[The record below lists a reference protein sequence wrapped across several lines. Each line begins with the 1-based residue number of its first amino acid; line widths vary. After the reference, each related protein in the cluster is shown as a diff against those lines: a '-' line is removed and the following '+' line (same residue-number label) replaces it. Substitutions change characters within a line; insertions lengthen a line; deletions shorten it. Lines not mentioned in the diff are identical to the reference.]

1 MTKQLYFIGTP
12 EGQGS
17 HDLARRVAEFLLKL
31 DPEAPVPDLSRTLLV
46 LPGQNAM
53 RLLTDILAATGRG
66 VFPPETATSGGLIH
80 FGLDVAALAPA
91 EQHMLWQKILNDP
104 ETDKCRDLFQ
114 HGLDRTNKKLIAGLA
129 ENLAALQIELNR
141 ELLSFAAAADIL
153 QETADHARWKDLA
166 SLEQR
171 FNAMLKKYDLPDPLL
186 QRQNAVS
193 DLTVFRNYDRI
204 VIAGV
209 PDLPGPARKRLEMLE
224 MTNAV
229 QIDILI
235 DAPPDMAIRF
245 DDWGGV
251 KPEAWSGYP
260 LNFEQEGKNRIHVAA
275 DPADLAVLARELLP
289 ENGVFDCRK
298 TVIAT
303 ADPAL
308 VPWIR
313 RELEQVPGMP
323 EIYDPA
329 GLPAGKLDLVP
340 LLQLFYRLAE
350 ESQINVIRGLFAH
363 RSFMAWLAEICSAT
377 ENDLLAAL
385 DAYRL
390 EHPVDVLSAQSPYAK
405 SEALRRAF
413 ATILQIRDQLCSS
426 TEPAKTLHDLF
437 NRIYNRTPQ
446 PLHGVSF
453 KQEADKF
460 STLLERFTESPL
472 LTNLPA
478 LDFYEALVN
487 AAAKLDLYPEHT
499 PDAVEIT
506 GFLDLPFR
514 NAERIILCGMNEGV
528 LPESIRPTNF
538 LNDTKRK
545 ILGLPDNAQ
554 RFARDCF
561 YLYTILKDAPR
572 SEFIVCRT
580 DEKGAPLRASTLFF
594 AGSENLEQR
603 AGILFS
609 PPPVMPETSAEQN
622 VVTLGIQPDLT
633 HAFGSKDDPEQIQLS
648 VTGFKG
654 LLNDNTLLDAF
665 FSRSMGMTKNDYE
678 ATELDNLAFGTVC
691 HAALEHFDIHSC
703 SSEEEAVNTLCANF
717 SRELTKKCGS
727 TLPPAIRI
735 QKEMFLRRIDHTAR
749 KLFAE
754 KDHFDLLK
762 QEWDLNGGKGIL
774 FHGILVKGKIDR
786 IELSRDR
793 RTLRLIDFKTSDKGD
808 PPQATHCKPIG
819 SSERFR
825 FIDLQLPLYRMLLPL
840 DETFWQEVGLKPEDV
855 SFQCGY
861 FNIPKAVT
869 ETGYSMWQ
877 DLERHLRQAEE
888 TVKEVAER
896 IRSEIRQKRLA
907 EFKPGP
913 YSDFLEFYR
922 TDPLTALRGIDWKKE
937 QEEKEAEA

>member
-1 MTKQLYFIGTP
+1 MIKKLHFLGRSETAGK
-12 EGQGS
+12 
-17 HDLARRVAEFLLKL
+17 HDLARRVADFLLKL
-31 DPEAPVPDLSRTLLV
+31 DPETPVPDLSRTLLV
-46 LPGQNAM
+46 LPGQNAI
-53 RLLTDILAATGRG
+53 RLLTDLLAAGQG
-66 VFPPETATSGGLIH
+66 VLPPAAATSGGLIR
-80 FGLDVAALAPA
+80 FGIENDALTPA
-91 EQHMLWQKILNDP
+91 EQNLLWQKILNDP
-104 ETDKCRDLFQ
+104 ETDRCHALFL

-129 ENLAALQIELNR
+129 ENLTALQIELNR
-141 ELLSFAAAADIL
+141 ELLSFAAAANIL
-153 QETADHARWKDLA
+153 QGTADHARWQDLA
-166 SLEQR
+166 ALEKR
-171 FNAMLKKYDLPDPLL
+171 FNAMLKKYDLPDSLL
-186 QRQNAVS
+186 QLQNAVS

-235 DAPPDMAIRF
+235 DAPPEMAIRF

-298 TVIAT
+298 TVIAA

-313 RELEQVPGMP
+313 RELEKVPGMP

-350 ESQINVIRGLFAH
+350 ESQINVIRSLFAH

-390 EHPVDVLSAQSPYAK
+390 EHPVDVLSTQSPRAR
-405 SEALRRAF
+405 SEALRHAF
-413 ATILQIRDQLCSS
+413 AKILQIRDQLCGS
-426 TEPAKTLHDLF
+426 TEPAKTLRDLF
-437 NRIYNRTPQ
+437 NRIYNTVPQ

-460 STLLERFTESPL
+460 SSLLERFSESPL
-472 LTNLPA
+472 LSKLPA
-478 LDFYEALVN
+478 HDFYEALVN
-487 AAAKLDLYPEHT
+487 AAAKIDLYPEHALN
-499 PDAVEIT
+499 AVEIT

-572 SEFIVCRT
+572 SEFIVCKT

-594 AGSENLEQR
+594 SNPELLTER
-603 AGILFS
+603 AGILFA
-609 PPPVMPETSAEQN
+609 PPLPDEKPEEN
-622 VVTLGIQPDLT
+622 GRYNEVKIEPDFT
-633 HAFGSKDDPEQIQLS
+633 DAFGNKDNPEQIRLS
-648 VTGFKG
+648 VTSFAG
-654 LLNDNTLLDAF
+654 LLDKNTLLDTF
-665 FSRSMGMTKNDYE
+665 FSHSMGITKNDYE

-691 HAALEHFDIHSC
+691 HAALEHFDVHSC
-703 SSEEEAVNTLCANF
+703 SSEEDAVNTLCANF

-727 TLPPAIRI
+727 TLPPAIQI
-735 QKEMFLRRIDHTAR
+735 QREMFLNRMTHTAK
-749 KLFAE
+749 KLFAG
-754 KDHFDLLK
+754 KDQFDLLK
-762 QEWDLNGGKGIL
+762 QEWNLNRGEGIL
-774 FHGILVKGKIDR
+774 FHDILIKGKIDR
-786 IELSRDR
+786 IEISRDR
-793 RTLRLIDFKTSDKGD
+793 RKIRLIDFKTSDKGES
-808 PPQATHCKPIG
+808 PEKTHFKKAYQEKPA
-819 SSERFR
+819 RFLN
-825 FIDLQLPLYRMLLPL
+825 LQLPLYRLLLPL
-840 DETFWQEVGLKPEDV
+840 DNTFWDEVSIDPRDV
-855 SFQCGY
+855 SFECGY

-869 ETGYSMWQ
+869 ETGYSMWPEMENHLSLAENTV
-877 DLERHLRQAEE
+877 DAVKELIYKLRQG
-888 TVKEVAER
+888 
-896 IRSEIRQKRLA
+896 ILP
-907 EFKPGP
+907 EFTPGKD
-913 YSDFLEFYR
+913 SDFAAFYR
-922 TDPLTALRGIDWKKE
+922 PDPLHALSDKINW
-937 QEEKEAEA
+937 EED

>member
-31 DPEAPVPDLSRTLLV
+31 DPESPVPDLSRTLLV

-80 FGLDVAALAPA
+80 FGLEVAALAPA

-166 SLEQR
+166 MLEQR

-235 DAPPDMAIRF
+235 DAPPEMAIRF

-426 TEPAKTLHDLF
+426 TEPAKTLRDLF

-453 KQEADKF
+453 KQEADNF

-487 AAAKLDLYPEHT
+487 AAAKLDLYPEHA

-609 PPPVMPETSAEQN
+609 PPPVSTDIHEESN
-622 VVTLGIQPDLT
+622 CSTLGIQPDLT

-703 SSEEEAVNTLCANF
+703 SSEEDAVNTLCANF

-754 KDHFDLLK
+754 KDNFTLLK

-840 DETFWQEVGLKPEDV
+840 DETFWQEVGLKPENV

-877 DLERHLRQAEE
+877 DLERHLRQAEK
-888 TVKEVAER
+888 TVEEVAER

>member
-1 MTKQLYFIGTP
+1 MIKKLHFLGRSETAGK
-12 EGQGS
+12 
-17 HDLARRVAEFLLKL
+17 HDLARRVADFLLKL
-31 DPEAPVPDLSRTLLV
+31 DPETPVPDLSRTLLV
-46 LPGQNAM
+46 LPGQNAI
-53 RLLTDILAATGRG
+53 RLLTDLLAAGQG
-66 VFPPETATSGGLIH
+66 VFPPAAATSGGLIR
-80 FGLDVAALAPA
+80 FGIENDALTPA
-91 EQHMLWQKILNDP
+91 EQNLLWQKILNDP
-104 ETDKCRDLFQ
+104 ETDRCHALFL

-129 ENLAALQIELNR
+129 ENLTALQIELNR
-141 ELLSFAAAADIL
+141 ELLSFAAAANIL
-153 QETADHARWKDLA
+153 QGTADHARWQDLA
-166 SLEQR
+166 ALEKR
-171 FNAMLKKYDLPDPLL
+171 FNAMLKKYDLPDSLL
-186 QRQNAVS
+186 QLQNAVS

-235 DAPPDMAIRF
+235 DAPPEMAIRF

-298 TVIAT
+298 TVIAA

-313 RELEQVPGMP
+313 RELEKVPGMP

-350 ESQINVIRGLFAH
+350 ESQINVIRSLFAH

-390 EHPVDVLSAQSPYAK
+390 EHPVDVLSTQSPRAR
-405 SEALRRAF
+405 SEALRHAF
-413 ATILQIRDQLCSS
+413 AKILQIRDQLCGS
-426 TEPAKTLHDLF
+426 TEPAKTLRDLF
-437 NRIYNRTPQ
+437 NRIYNTVPQ

-460 STLLERFTESPL
+460 SSLLERFSESPL
-472 LTNLPA
+472 LSKLPA
-478 LDFYEALVN
+478 HDFYEALVN
-487 AAAKLDLYPEHT
+487 AAAKIDLYPEHALN
-499 PDAVEIT
+499 AVEIT

-572 SEFIVCRT
+572 SEFIVCKT

-594 AGSENLEQR
+594 TNSEHLTER
-603 AGILFS
+603 AGILFA
-609 PPPVMPETSAEQN
+609 PP
-622 VVTLGIQPDLT
+622 LPDEKPDENGRYNEVKIEPDFT
-633 HAFGSKDDPEQIQLS
+633 DAFGNKDNPEQIRLS
-648 VTGFKG
+648 VTSFAG
-654 LLNDNTLLDAF
+654 LLDKNTILDTF
-665 FSRSMGMTKNDYE
+665 FSHSMGITKNDYE
-678 ATELDNLAFGTVC
+678 ATELDNLAFGTIC
-691 HAALEHFDIHSC
+691 HAALEHFDVHSC
-703 SSEEEAVNTLCANF
+703 SSEEDAVNTLCANF
-717 SRELTKKCGS
+717 NRELIRKCGS
-727 TLPPAIRI
+727 TLPPAIQI
-735 QKEMFLRRIDHTAR
+735 QREMFLNRMTHTAK
-749 KLFAE
+749 KLFAG
-754 KDHFDLLK
+754 KDQFDLLK
-762 QEWDLNGGKGIL
+762 QEWNLNGGKGIL
-774 FHGILVKGKIDR
+774 FHDILIKGKIDR
-786 IELSRDR
+786 IEISRDR
-793 RTLRLIDFKTSDKGD
+793 RKIRLIDFKTSDKGEA
-808 PPQATHCKPIG
+808 PEKTHFKKAYGGKP
-819 SSERFR
+819 ERFLN
-825 FIDLQLPLYRMLLPL
+825 LQLPLYRLLLPL
-840 DETFWQEVGLKPEDV
+840 DHTFWDEVSIDPRDV
-855 SFQCGY
+855 SFECGY

-869 ETGYSMWQ
+869 ETGYYMWPEMENHLSLAENTV
-877 DLERHLRQAEE
+877 DAVKELIYKLRQA
-888 TVKEVAER
+888 T
-896 IRSEIRQKRLA
+896 IP
-907 EFKPGP
+907 EFTPGKD
-913 YSDFLEFYR
+913 SDFAEFYR
-922 TDPLTALRGIDWKKE
+922 PDVKDALSDKINW
-937 QEEKEAEA
+937 EED

>member
-1 MTKQLYFIGTP
+1 MAKQLHFIGRP
-12 EGQGS
+12 EDHGK
-17 HDLARRVAEFLLKL
+17 HDLARRVADFLLGL
-31 DPEAPVPDLSRTLLV
+31 DPETPVPDLSRTLLV

-53 RLLTDILAATGRG
+53 RLLTDLLAATGRG
-66 VFPPETATSGGLIH
+66 VFPPDTATSGGLIR
-80 FGLDVAALAPA
+80 FGIEVAALAPA
-91 EQHMLWQKILNDP
+91 EQNLLWQKILNEP
-104 ETDKCRDLFQ
+104 ETDRCSALFLY
-114 HGLDRTNKKLIAGLA
+114 GLDRTNKKLIAGLA
-129 ENLAALQIELNR
+129 ENLTALQIELNR
-141 ELLSFAAAADIL
+141 ELLSFGAAADIL
-153 QETADHARWKDLA
+153 QETADHIRWQDLA

-171 FNAMLKKYDLPDPLL
+171 FNALLEENALPNPLL
-186 QRQNAVS
+186 QLQNAVS

-224 MTNAV
+224 MTNTV
-229 QIDILI
+229 QIDILV
-235 DAPPDMAIRF
+235 DAPPEMAIRF
-245 DDWGGV
+245 DDWGGA

-260 LNFEQEGKNRIHVAA
+260 LNFEQGGKNRIHVAA
-275 DPADLAVLARELLP
+275 DPADLAALTRELLP
-289 ENGVFDCRK
+289 QDGVFDCRK

-308 VPWIR
+308 VPWIK
-313 RELEQVPGMP
+313 RELENIPGMP

-329 GLPAGKLDLVP
+329 GFPAGMLDLVP
-340 LLQLFYRLAE
+340 LLQLFCQLVE
-350 ESQINVIRGLFAH
+350 EPQINVVRGLFAH
-363 RSFMAWLAEICSAT
+363 RSFRAWLVETCSVSD
-377 ENDLLAAL
+377 NDLLAAL

-405 SEALRRAF
+405 NEALRRAF
-413 ATILQIRDQLCSS
+413 AEIQQIRDQLRSS
-426 TEPAKTLHDLF
+426 TEPAKTLRDLF
-437 NRIYNRTPQ
+437 NRIYNSTPQ

-460 STLLERFTESPL
+460 SAVLERFTESPL
-472 LTNLPA
+472 LSKLPA
-478 LDFYEALVN
+478 HDFYEALAR
-487 AAAKLDLYPEHT
+487 AAGKIDVYPEHA

-528 LPESIRPTNF
+528 LPESIRPTTF

-572 SEFIVCRT
+572 SEFIVCKT

-609 PPPVMPETSAEQN
+609 PPPVSTDIHEESGSSTF
-622 VVTLGIQPDLT
+622 GIKPDLT

-654 LLNDNTLLDAF
+654 LLADNTLLDAF
-665 FSRSMGMTKNDYE
+665 FSRAMGMTKNDYE

-691 HAALEHFDIHSC
+691 HSALEHFDVHSC
-703 SSEEEAVNTLCANF
+703 NSEAEAVRTLTANF

-727 TLPPAIRI
+727 TLPPAIRV

-754 KDHFDLLK
+754 KDNFDLLK

-774 FHGILVKGKIDR
+774 FHGVLIKGTIDR
-786 IELSRDR
+786 IEISKDR

-808 PPQATHCKPIG
+808 SPESTHCKKIG
-819 SSERFR
+819 SSDNYR

-840 DETFWQEVGLKPEDV
+840 DETFWREVDLKPENV

-877 DLERHLRQAEE
+877 NLGSHLRQAEK
-888 TVKEVAER
+888 TVEEVAER
-896 IRSEIRQKRLA
+896 IRSEIRKNRIPA
-907 EFKPGP
+907 FKPHP
-913 YSDFLEFYR
+913 KSDFLEFYR
-922 TDPLTALRGIDWKKE
+922 TDPLTALRGINWE
-937 QEEKEAEA
+937 EEKEEEEE

>member
-1 MTKQLYFIGTP
+1 MVKKLHFLGRP
-12 EGQGS
+12 ETAGK
-17 HDLARRVAEFLLKL
+17 HDLARRVADFLLKL
-31 DPEAPVPDLSRTLLV
+31 DPETPVPDLSRTLLV
-46 LPGQNAM
+46 LPGQNAI
-53 RLLTDILAATGRG
+53 RLLTDLLAAGQG
-66 VFPPETATSGGLIH
+66 VFPPAAATSGGLIH
-80 FGLDVAALAPA
+80 FGIENDALTPT
-91 EQHMLWQKILNDP
+91 EQNLLWQKILNDP
-104 ETDKCRDLFQ
+104 ETDRCSKLFL

-129 ENLAALQIELNR
+129 ENLTALQIELNR
-141 ELLSFAAAADIL
+141 ELLSFDAAKNIL
-153 QETADHARWKDLA
+153 QETADHARWQDLA
-166 SLEQR
+166 TLEQR
-171 FNAMLKKYDLPDPLL
+171 FNALLEENALPNPLL
-186 QRQNAVS
+186 QLQNAVS

-224 MTNAV
+224 MTNTV
-229 QIDILI
+229 QIDILV
-235 DAPPDMAIRF
+235 DAPPEMAIRF

-298 TVIAT
+298 TVIAA

-313 RELEQVPGMP
+313 RELEKVPGMP

-377 ENDLLAAL
+377 ENDLLNAL

-390 EHPVDVLSAQSPYAK
+390 EHLVDVLTPQSPSAR
-405 SEALRRAF
+405 SEALRHAF
-413 ATILQIRDQLCSS
+413 AKILQIRDQLCSS
-426 TEPAKTLHDLF
+426 TEPAKTLRDLF
-437 NRIYNRTPQ
+437 NRIYNTVPQ

-460 STLLERFTESPL
+460 SSLLERFSESPL
-472 LTNLPA
+472 LSKLPA
-478 LDFYEALVN
+478 HDFYEALVN
-487 AAAKLDLYPEHT
+487 AAAKLDLYPEHALN
-499 PDAVEIT
+499 AVEIT

-572 SEFIVCRT
+572 SEFIVCKT

-594 AGSENLEQR
+594 TNSEHLTER
-603 AGILFS
+603 AGILFA
-609 PPPVMPETSAEQN
+609 PP
-622 VVTLGIQPDLT
+622 LPDEKPDENGRYNEVKIEPDFT
-633 HAFGSKDDPEQIQLS
+633 DAFGNKDNPEQIRLS
-648 VTGFKG
+648 VTSFAG
-654 LLNDNTLLDAF
+654 LLDKNTILDTF
-665 FSRSMGMTKNDYE
+665 FSHFMGITKNDYE

-691 HAALEHFDIHSC
+691 HAALEHFDVHSC
-703 SSEEEAVNTLCANF
+703 SSEEDAVNTLCANF
-717 SRELTKKCGS
+717 SRELTRKCGS
-727 TLPPAIRI
+727 TLPPAIQI
-735 QKEMFLRRIDHTAR
+735 QREMFLNRMTHTAK
-749 KLFAE
+749 KLFAG
-754 KDHFDLLK
+754 KDQFDLLK
-762 QEWDLNGGKGIL
+762 QEWNLNRGEGIL
-774 FHGILVKGKIDR
+774 FHDILIKGKIDR
-786 IELSRDR
+786 IEISRDR
-793 RTLRLIDFKTSDKGD
+793 RKIRLIDFKTSDKGES
-808 PPQATHCKPIG
+808 PEKTHFKKAYRGKP
-819 SSERFR
+819 ERFLN
-825 FIDLQLPLYRMLLPL
+825 LQLPLYRLLLPL
-840 DETFWQEVGLKPEDV
+840 DHTFWDKVSIDPRDV
-855 SFQCGY
+855 SFECGY

-869 ETGYSMWQ
+869 ETGYYMWPEMENHLSLAENTV
-877 DLERHLRQAEE
+877 DAVKELIYKLRQA
-888 TVKEVAER
+888 TIPK
-896 IRSEIRQKRLA
+896 
-907 EFKPGP
+907 FTPGQN
-913 YSDFLEFYR
+913 SNFAEFYR
-922 TDPLTALRGIDWKKE
+922 PDVKDALSDKINW
-937 QEEKEAEA
+937 EED

>member
-1 MTKQLYFIGTP
+1 MAKRLHFIGRS
-12 EGQGS
+12 EDHGK
-17 HDLARRVAEFLLKL
+17 HDLARRVADFLLKL
-31 DPEAPVPDLSRTLLV
+31 DPETPVPDLSRTLLV

-53 RLLTDILAATGRG
+53 RLLTDLLAATGSG
-66 VFPPETATSGGLIH
+66 VFPPDTATSGGLIH
-80 FGLDVAALAPA
+80 FGIENDALTPA
-91 EQHMLWQKILNDP
+91 EQNLLWQQILNEP
-104 ETDKCRDLFQ
+104 ETDRCRALFL

-129 ENLAALQIELNR
+129 ENLTALQIELNR

-153 QETADHARWKDLA
+153 QETADHARWQDLA
-166 SLEQR
+166 ALEQR
-171 FNAMLKKYDLPDPLL
+171 FNAMLKKYDLPDSLL
-186 QRQNAVS
+186 QLQNAVS

-229 QIDILI
+229 QIDILV
-235 DAPPDMAIRF
+235 DAPPEMAIRF

-298 TVIAT
+298 TVIAA

-313 RELEQVPGMP
+313 RELGKVPGMP

-340 LLQLFYRLAE
+340 LLQLFFRLAE

-390 EHPVDVLSAQSPYAK
+390 EHPVDVLSTQSPSAR

-413 ATILQIRDQLCSS
+413 AEILQIRDQLCSS
-426 TEPAKTLHDLF
+426 TEPAKTLRDLF
-437 NRIYNRTPQ
+437 NRIYNTVPQ

-460 STLLERFTESPL
+460 SSLLERFSESPL
-472 LTNLPA
+472 LSKLPA
-478 LDFYEALVN
+478 HDFYEALVN
-487 AAAKLDLYPEHT
+487 AAAKIDLYPEHA

-572 SEFIVCRT
+572 SEFIVCKT

-609 PPPVMPETSAEQN
+609 PPPVPTDISRENDCSTF
-622 VVTLGIQPDLT
+622 GIQPDLSR
-633 HAFGSKDDPEQIQLS
+633 AFSGKDNPEQIQLP

-654 LLNDNTLLDAF
+654 LLSDNTLLDAF
-665 FSRSMGMTKNDYE
+665 FSRTMGMTKNDYE

-691 HAALEHFDIHSC
+691 HAALEHFDVHSC
-703 SSEEEAVNTLCANF
+703 SLEEDAVNTLCANF

-727 TLPPAIRI
+727 TLPPAIRV

-749 KLFAE
+749 ELFAE
-754 KDHFDLLK
+754 KDNFTLLK
-762 QEWDLNGGKGIL
+762 QEWNLNGGKGIL
-774 FHGILVKGKIDR
+774 FHGVLIKGKIDR

-808 PPQATHCKPIG
+808 PPKSTHCKPIG
-819 SSERFR
+819 SSGDFR

-840 DETFWQEVGLKPEDV
+840 DETFWQEVDLKPEDL

-877 DLERHLRQAEE
+877 DLESHLRQAEE
-888 TVKEVAER
+888 TVEEVAER
-896 IRSEIRQKRLA
+896 IRSEIRKNRIA
-907 EFKPGP
+907 AFKPHP
-913 YSDFLEFYR
+913 QSDFLEFYR
-922 TDPLTALRGIDWKKE
+922 TEPLTALRGIDWAD
-937 QEEKEAEA
+937 EKEEEEEV

>member
-1 MTKQLYFIGTP
+1 MAKRLHFIGRS
-12 EGQGS
+12 EDHGK
-17 HDLARRVAEFLLKL
+17 HDLARRTADFLLKL
-31 DPEAPVPDLSRTLLV
+31 DPGSPVPDLSRTLLV

-53 RLLTDILAATGRG
+53 RLLTDLLAATGSG
-66 VFPPETATSGGLIH
+66 VFPPDTATSGGLIH
-80 FGLDVAALAPA
+80 FGIENDALTPA
-91 EQHMLWQKILNDP
+91 EQNLLWQTILNEP
-104 ETDKCRDLFQ
+104 ETDNCRALFL
-114 HGLDRTNKKLIAGLA
+114 HGLERTNKKLIAGLA
-129 ENLAALQIELNR
+129 ENLTALQIELNR

-153 QETADHARWKDLA
+153 QETADHARWQDLA
-166 SLEQR
+166 ALEQR

-209 PDLPGPARKRLEMLE
+209 PDLPGPARKRLELLE

-229 QIDILI
+229 QIDILV
-235 DAPPDMAIRF
+235 DAPPEMAIRF

-260 LNFEQEGKNRIHVAA
+260 LNFEQGGKNRIHVAA
-275 DPADLAVLARELLP
+275 DPADLAALARELLP
-289 ENGVFDCRK
+289 QDGVFDCRK

-308 VPWIR
+308 VPWIK
-313 RELEQVPGMP
+313 RELENVPGMP

-340 LLQLFYRLAE
+340 LLQLFCKLVE
-350 ESQINVIRGLFAH
+350 EPQINVIRSLFAH
-363 RSFMAWLAEICSAT
+363 RSFTAWLAEICSAT
-377 ENDLLAAL
+377 GNDLLAAL

-390 EHPVDVLSAQSPYAK
+390 EHPVDVLSTQSPYVR
-405 SEALRRAF
+405 SGALRRAF
-413 ATILQIRDQLCSS
+413 AEILQIRDQLCSS
-426 TEPAKTLHDLF
+426 TEPAKTLRDLF
-437 NRIYNRTPQ
+437 NRIYNAMPQ

-453 KQEADKF
+453 KQEAEKF
-460 STLLERFTESPL
+460 SALLERFTESPL
-472 LTNLPA
+472 LSKLSA
-478 LDFYEALVN
+478 RDFYGALVN
-487 AAAKLDLYPEHT
+487 AAAKIDLYPEHA

-609 PPPVMPETSAEQN
+609 PPPVSTDIHEESNCSTF
-622 VVTLGIQPDLT
+622 GIQPDLSR
-633 HAFGSKDDPEQIQLS
+633 AFGSKADPEQLQLS
-648 VTGFKG
+648 VTAFKG
-654 LLNDNTLLDAF
+654 LLSDNTLLDTI
-665 FSRSMGMTKNDYE
+665 FSHSMGMTKNDYE

-691 HAALEHFDIHSC
+691 HAALEHFDVHRC
-703 SSEEEAVNTLCANF
+703 SSEEEAVNTLTANF
-717 SRELTKKCGS
+717 NRELIRKCGS
-727 TLPPAIRI
+727 ALPPAIQI
-735 QKEMFLRRIDHTAR
+735 QREMFLNRMTHTAK
-749 KLFAE
+749 KLFAG
-754 KDHFDLLK
+754 KDQFDLLK
-762 QEWDLNGGKGIL
+762 QEWNLNRGEGIL
-774 FHGILVKGKIDR
+774 FHDILIKGKIDR
-786 IELSRDR
+786 IEISRDR
-793 RTLRLIDFKTSDKGD
+793 RKIRLIDFKTSDKGEA
-808 PPQATHCKPIG
+808 PEKTHFKKAYRGKPA
-819 SSERFR
+819 RFLN
-825 FIDLQLPLYRMLLPL
+825 LQLPLYRLLLPL
-840 DETFWQEVGLKPEDV
+840 DHTFWDEVSIDPRDV
-855 SFQCGY
+855 SFECGY

-869 ETGYSMWQ
+869 ETGYSMWPEMET
-877 DLERHLRQAEE
+877 LLPLAEE
-888 TVKEVAER
+888 TVDAVRER
-896 IRSEIRQKRLA
+896 ICMLRQGILP
-907 EFKPGP
+907 EFTPGKD
-913 YSDFLEFYR
+913 SDFAAFYR
-922 TDPLTALRGIDWKKE
+922 PDPLRALSGINW
-937 QEEKEAEA
+937 EED

>member
-1 MTKQLYFIGTP
+1 MVKKLHFLGRSETAGK
-12 EGQGS
+12 
-17 HDLARRVAEFLLKL
+17 HDLARRVADFLLKL
-31 DPEAPVPDLSRTLLV
+31 DPETPVPDLSRTLLV
-46 LPGQNAM
+46 LPGQNAI
-53 RLLTDILAATGRG
+53 RLLTDLLAAGQG
-66 VFPPETATSGGLIH
+66 VFPPAAATSGGLIH
-80 FGLDVAALAPA
+80 FGIENDALTPA
-91 EQHMLWQKILNDP
+91 EQNLLWQQILNEP
-104 ETDKCRDLFQ
+104 ETDRCSALFL

-129 ENLAALQIELNR
+129 ENLTALQIELNR

-166 SLEQR
+166 ALEQR
-171 FNAMLKKYDLPDPLL
+171 FNAMLKKYDLPDSLL
-186 QRQNAVS
+186 QLQNAVS

-235 DAPPDMAIRF
+235 DAPPEMAIRF

-275 DPADLAVLARELLP
+275 DPADLAALARELLP
-289 ENGVFDCRK
+289 QDGVFDCRK

-313 RELEQVPGMP
+313 RELENVPGMP

-340 LLQLFYRLAE
+340 LLQLFCKLVE
-350 ESQINVIRGLFAH
+350 EPQINVIRGLFAH

-390 EHPVDVLSAQSPYAK
+390 EHPVDVLSAQSPYVR
-405 SEALRRAF
+405 SGALRRAF
-413 ATILQIRDQLCSS
+413 AEILQIRDQLCSS
-426 TEPAKTLHDLF
+426 TEPAKTLRDLF
-437 NRIYNRTPQ
+437 NRIYNTVPQ
-446 PLHGVSF
+446 PRHGVSF

-460 STLLERFTESPL
+460 SALLERFSESPL
-472 LTNLPA
+472 LSKLPA
-478 LDFYEALVN
+478 HDFYEALVN
-487 AAAKLDLYPEHT
+487 AAAKIDLYPEHALN
-499 PDAVEIT
+499 AVEIT

-514 NAERIILCGMNEGV
+514 NAERIILCGVNEGV

-572 SEFIVCRT
+572 SEFIVCKT

-594 AGSENLEQR
+594 TNSEHLTER
-603 AGILFS
+603 AGILFA
-609 PPPVMPETSAEQN
+609 PP
-622 VVTLGIQPDLT
+622 LPDEKPDENGRYNEVKIEPDFT
-633 HAFGSKDDPEQIQLS
+633 DAFGNKDNPEQIRLS
-648 VTGFKG
+648 VTSFAG
-654 LLNDNTLLDAF
+654 LLDKNTILDTF
-665 FSRSMGMTKNDYE
+665 FSHSMGITKNDYE

-691 HAALEHFDIHSC
+691 HAALEHFDVHSC
-703 SSEEEAVNTLCANF
+703 SSEEDAVNTLCANF
-717 SRELTKKCGS
+717 NRELIRKCGS
-727 TLPPAIRI
+727 TLPPAIQI
-735 QKEMFLRRIDHTAR
+735 QREMFLNRMTHTAK
-749 KLFAE
+749 KLFAG
-754 KDHFDLLK
+754 KDQFDLLK
-762 QEWDLNGGKGIL
+762 QEWNLNRGKSIL
-774 FHGILVKGKIDR
+774 FHGILIKGKIDR
-786 IELSRDR
+786 IEISRDR
-793 RTLRLIDFKTSDKGD
+793 RKIRLIDFKTSDKGEA
-808 PPQATHCKPIG
+808 PEKTHFKKAYQEKPA
-819 SSERFR
+819 RFLN
-825 FIDLQLPLYRMLLPL
+825 LQLPLYRLLLPL
-840 DETFWQEVGLKPEDV
+840 DNTFWDEVSIDPRDV
-855 SFQCGY
+855 SFECGY

-869 ETGYSMWQ
+869 ETGYYMWPEMENHLSLAENTV
-877 DLERHLRQAEE
+877 DAVKELIYKLRQA
-888 TVKEVAER
+888 T
-896 IRSEIRQKRLA
+896 IP
-907 EFKPGP
+907 EFTPGKD
-913 YSDFLEFYR
+913 SDFAEFYR
-922 TDPLTALRGIDWKKE
+922 PDVKDALSDKINW
-937 QEEKEAEA
+937 EED

>member
-1 MTKQLYFIGTP
+1 
-12 EGQGS
+12 
-17 HDLARRVAEFLLKL
+17 
-31 DPEAPVPDLSRTLLV
+31 
-46 LPGQNAM
+46 
-53 RLLTDILAATGRG
+53 
-66 VFPPETATSGGLIH
+66 
-80 FGLDVAALAPA
+80 
-91 EQHMLWQKILNDP
+91 
-104 ETDKCRDLFQ
+104 
-114 HGLDRTNKKLIAGLA
+114 
-129 ENLAALQIELNR
+129 
-141 ELLSFAAAADIL
+141 
-153 QETADHARWKDLA
+153 
-166 SLEQR
+166 
-171 FNAMLKKYDLPDPLL
+171 
-186 QRQNAVS
+186 
-193 DLTVFRNYDRI
+193 
-204 VIAGV
+204 
-209 PDLPGPARKRLEMLE
+209 
-224 MTNAV
+224 
-229 QIDILI
+229 
-235 DAPPDMAIRF
+235 
-245 DDWGGV
+245 
-251 KPEAWSGYP
+251 
-260 LNFEQEGKNRIHVAA
+260 
-275 DPADLAVLARELLP
+275 
-289 ENGVFDCRK
+289 
-298 TVIAT
+298 
-303 ADPAL
+303 
-308 VPWIR
+308 
-313 RELEQVPGMP
+313 MP

-390 EHPVDVLSAQSPYAK
+390 EHPVDVLSTQSPSAR
-405 SEALRRAF
+405 SEALRHAF
-413 ATILQIRDQLCSS
+413 AKILQIRDQLCSS
-426 TEPAKTLHDLF
+426 TEPAKNLRDLF
-437 NRIYNRTPQ
+437 NRIYNTVPQ

-460 STLLERFTESPL
+460 SSLLERFSESPL
-472 LTNLPA
+472 LSKLPA
-478 LDFYEALVN
+478 HDFYEALVN
-487 AAAKLDLYPEHT
+487 AAAKIDLYPEHA

-572 SEFIVCRT
+572 SEFIVCKT

-609 PPPVMPETSAEQN
+609 PPPVPTDISRENDCSTF
-622 VVTLGIQPDLT
+622 GIQPDLSR
-633 HAFGSKDDPEQIQLS
+633 AFSGKDNPEQIQLP

-654 LLNDNTLLDAF
+654 LLSDNTLLDAF
-665 FSRSMGMTKNDYE
+665 FSRTMGMTKNDYE

-691 HAALEHFDIHSC
+691 HAALEHFDVHSC
-703 SSEEEAVNTLCANF
+703 SSEEDAVNTLCANF

-727 TLPPAIRI
+727 TLPPAIRV

-749 KLFAE
+749 ELFAE
-754 KDHFDLLK
+754 KDNFTLLK
-762 QEWDLNGGKGIL
+762 QEWNLNGGKGIL
-774 FHGILVKGKIDR
+774 FHGILIKGKIDR

-808 PPQATHCKPIG
+808 PPQATHCKPI
-819 SSERFR
+819 SSSGDFR

-840 DETFWQEVGLKPEDV
+840 DETFWQEVDLKPEDL

-869 ETGYSMWQ
+869 ETGYSMWP
-877 DLERHLRQAEE
+877 DLESHLRQAEE
-888 TVKEVAER
+888 TVEEVAER

-922 TDPLTALRGIDWKKE
+922 TDPLTALRGIDWAD
-937 QEEKEAEA
+937 EKEEEEEV

>member
-1 MTKQLYFIGTP
+1 MVKKLHFLGRSETAGK
-12 EGQGS
+12 
-17 HDLARRVAEFLLKL
+17 HDLARRVADFLLKL
-31 DPEAPVPDLSRTLLV
+31 DPETPVPDLSRTLLV
-46 LPGQNAM
+46 LPGQNAI
-53 RLLTDILAATGRG
+53 RLLTDLLAAGQG
-66 VFPPETATSGGLIH
+66 VFPPAAATSGGLIH
-80 FGLDVAALAPA
+80 FGIENDALTPA
-91 EQHMLWQKILNDP
+91 EQNLLWQKILNDP
-104 ETDKCRDLFQ
+104 ETDRCGALFL

-129 ENLAALQIELNR
+129 ENLTALQIELNR
-141 ELLSFAAAADIL
+141 ELLSFAAAANIL
-153 QETADHARWKDLA
+153 QGTADHARWKDLA
-166 SLEQR
+166 ALEQR
-171 FNAMLKKYDLPDPLL
+171 FNSMLKKYDLPDPLL

-224 MTNAV
+224 MTNTV
-229 QIDILI
+229 QIDILV
-235 DAPPDMAIRF
+235 DAPPEMAIRF

-298 TVIAT
+298 TVIAA

-313 RELEQVPGMP
+313 RELEKVPGMP

-390 EHPVDVLSAQSPYAK
+390 EHLVDVLSTQSPSAR
-405 SEALRRAF
+405 SEALRHAF
-413 ATILQIRDQLCSS
+413 AKILQIRDQLCSS
-426 TEPAKTLHDLF
+426 TEPAKTLRDLF
-437 NRIYNRTPQ
+437 NRIYNTVPQ
-446 PLHGVSF
+446 PLHGISF

-460 STLLERFTESPL
+460 SSLLERFSESPL
-472 LTNLPA
+472 LSKLPA
-478 LDFYEALVN
+478 HDFYEALVN
-487 AAAKLDLYPEHT
+487 AAAKLDFYPEHALN
-499 PDAVEIT
+499 AVEIT

-514 NAERIILCGMNEGV
+514 NAERIILCGMNEGI

-572 SEFIVCRT
+572 SEFIVCKT

-594 AGSENLEQR
+594 AGSEHLEQR
-603 AGILFS
+603 AKILFS
-609 PPPVMPETSAEQN
+609 PPPVPTENASGKKYRHFTIE
-622 VVTLGIQPDLT
+622 PDLSL
-633 HAFGSKDDPEQIQLS
+633 AFGNPENPEQIQLS
-648 VTGFKG
+648 VTSFRG
-654 LLNDNTLLDAF
+654 LLDPKTVLDTF
-665 FSRSMGMTKNDYE
+665 FERSMKLSCNDYE
-678 ATELDNLAFGTVC
+678 TNELDPMAFGTVC
-691 HAALEHFDIHSC
+691 HAALEHFDLNSC
-703 SSEEEAVNTLCANF
+703 NSEDEAVDALTANF

-727 TLPPAIRI
+727 PLPPAIQV
-735 QKEMFLRRIDHTAR
+735 QKEMSLRRIAHTA
-749 KLFAE
+749 KQLFAE

-762 QEWDLNGGKGIL
+762 QEWDLNGGNGII
-774 FHGILVKGKIDR
+774 FHDMLIKGKIDR
-786 IELSRDR
+786 IEISKDR
-793 RTLRLIDFKTSDKGD
+793 TTLRLIDFKTSDKGKT
-808 PPQATHCKPIG
+808 PEETHYKKTDA
-819 SSERFR
+819 RFL
-825 FIDLQLPLYRMLLPL
+825 DLQLPLYRLLLPL
-840 DETFWQEVGLKPEDV
+840 DETFWKDVGIDPEKV
-855 SFQCGY
+855 KFECGY

-869 ETGYSMWQ
+869 ETGYKMWQ
-877 DLERHLRQAEE
+877 NMDLLLDQAER
-888 TVKEVAER
+888 TVDQIREWILNDIRKAR
-896 IRSEIRQKRLA
+896 IADFTPDANSN
-907 EFKPGP
+907 FK
-913 YSDFLEFYR
+913 EFYR
-922 TDPLTALRGIDWKKE
+922 PDPPTALAGISFDAGE
-937 QEEKEAEA
+937 VE

>member
-1 MTKQLYFIGTP
+1 MIKKLHFLGRSETAGK
-12 EGQGS
+12 
-17 HDLARRVAEFLLKL
+17 HDLARRTADFLLKL
-31 DPEAPVPDLSRTLLV
+31 DPESPVPDLSRTLLV
-46 LPGQNAM
+46 LPGQNAI
-53 RLLTDILAATGRG
+53 RLLTDLLAAGQG
-66 VFPPETATSGGLIH
+66 VFPPAAATSGGLIH
-80 FGLDVAALAPA
+80 FGIENDALTPA
-91 EQHMLWQKILNDP
+91 EQNLLWQQILNEP

-129 ENLAALQIELNR
+129 ENLTALQIELNR
-141 ELLSFAAAADIL
+141 ELLSFAAAANIL
-153 QETADHARWKDLA
+153 QGTADHARWKDLD

-171 FNAMLKKYDLPDPLL
+171 FNAMLKKYDLPDSLL
-186 QRQNAVS
+186 QLQNAVS

-224 MTNAV
+224 MTNTV
-229 QIDILI
+229 QIDILV
-235 DAPPDMAIRF
+235 DAPPEMAIRF

-298 TVIAT
+298 TVIAA

-313 RELEQVPGMP
+313 RELEKVPGMP

-390 EHPVDVLSAQSPYAK
+390 EHPVDVLSTQSPSAR
-405 SEALRRAF
+405 SEALRHAF
-413 ATILQIRDQLCSS
+413 AKILQIRDQLCGS
-426 TEPAKTLHDLF
+426 TEPAKTLRDLF
-437 NRIYNRTPQ
+437 NRIYNTVPQ

-460 STLLERFTESPL
+460 SALLERFSESPL
-472 LTNLPA
+472 LSKLPA
-478 LDFYEALVN
+478 HDFYEALVN
-487 AAAKLDLYPEHT
+487 AAAKIDLYPEHALN
-499 PDAVEIT
+499 AVEIT

-572 SEFIVCRT
+572 SEFIVCKT

-594 AGSENLEQR
+594 SNPELLTER
-603 AGILFS
+603 AGILFA
-609 PPPVMPETSAEQN
+609 PPLPDEKPEEN
-622 VVTLGIQPDLT
+622 GRYNEVKIEPDFT
-633 HAFGSKDDPEQIQLS
+633 DAFGNKDNPEQIRLS
-648 VTGFKG
+648 VTAFKG
-654 LLNDNTLLDAF
+654 LLDKNTILDTF
-665 FSRSMGMTKNDYE
+665 FSHSMGITKNDYE

-691 HAALEHFDIHSC
+691 HSALEHFDVHSC
-703 SSEEEAVNTLCANF
+703 SSEEDAVNTLCANF
-717 SRELTKKCGS
+717 SRELIRKCGS
-727 TLPPAIRI
+727 TLPPAIRV
-735 QKEMFLRRIDHTAR
+735 QKEMFLNRMTHTAK
-749 KLFAE
+749 KLFAG
-754 KDHFDLLK
+754 KDQFDLLK
-762 QEWDLNGGKGIL
+762 PEWNLNRGEGIL
-774 FHGILVKGKIDR
+774 FHDILIKGKIDR
-786 IELSRDR
+786 IEISRDR
-793 RTLRLIDFKTSDKGD
+793 RKIRLIDFKTSDKGES
-808 PPQATHCKPIG
+808 PEKTHFKKAYQEKPA
-819 SSERFR
+819 RFLN
-825 FIDLQLPLYRMLLPL
+825 LQLPLYRLLLPL
-840 DETFWQEVGLKPEDV
+840 DNTFWDEVSIDPRDV
-855 SFQCGY
+855 SFECGY

-869 ETGYSMWQ
+869 ETGYSMWPEMENHLSLAENTV
-877 DLERHLRQAEE
+877 DAVKELIYKLRQA
-888 TVKEVAER
+888 T
-896 IRSEIRQKRLA
+896 IP
-907 EFKPGP
+907 EFTPGQN
-913 YSDFLEFYR
+913 SDFAEFYR
-922 TDPLTALRGIDWKKE
+922 PDVKDALSDKINW
-937 QEEKEAEA
+937 EED

>member
-31 DPEAPVPDLSRTLLV
+31 DPGSQVPDLSRTLLV

-53 RLLTDILAATGRG
+53 RLLTDLLAATGRG

-209 PDLPGPARKRLEMLE
+209 PDLPGPARKRLDLLE

-229 QIDILI
+229 QIDILV
-235 DAPPDMAIRF
+235 DAPQEMAIRF

-405 SEALRRAF
+405 SEALRQAF

-426 TEPAKTLHDLF
+426 TEPAKTLRDLF

-453 KQEADKF
+453 KQEADNF

-487 AAAKLDLYPEHT
+487 AAAKLDLYPEHA

-545 ILGLPDNAQ
+545 ILGLPDNAL

-609 PPPVMPETSAEQN
+609 PPPVPTDISRENDCSTF
-622 VVTLGIQPDLT
+622 GIQPDLS
-633 HAFGSKDDPEQIQLS
+633 HAFSGKDNPEQIQLP

-654 LLNDNTLLDAF
+654 LLSDNTLLDAF
-665 FSRSMGMTKNDYE
+665 FSRTMGMTKNDYE

-691 HAALEHFDIHSC
+691 HAALEHFDVHSC
-703 SSEEEAVNTLCANF
+703 SLEEDAVNTLCANF

-754 KDHFDLLK
+754 KDNFTLLK

-774 FHGILVKGKIDR
+774 FHGVLIKGKIDR

-840 DETFWQEVGLKPEDV
+840 DATFWQEVGLKPEDV

-877 DLERHLRQAEE
+877 DLERHLRQAEK

-922 TDPLTALRGIDWKKE
+922 TDPLTALRGIDWLKE
-937 QEEKEAEA
+937 EEEAEA

>member
-1 MTKQLYFIGTP
+1 MN
-12 EGQGS
+12 E
-17 HDLARRVAEFLLKL
+17 
-31 DPEAPVPDLSRTLLV
+31 
-46 LPGQNAM
+46 
-53 RLLTDILAATGRG
+53 
-66 VFPPETATSGGLIH
+66 
-80 FGLDVAALAPA
+80 
-91 EQHMLWQKILNDP
+91 P
-104 ETDKCRDLFQ
+104 ETDRCRALFL

-129 ENLAALQIELNR
+129 ENLTALQIELNR
-141 ELLSFAAAADIL
+141 ELLSFDAAKNIL
-153 QETADHARWKDLA
+153 QETADHARWQDLA
-166 SLEQR
+166 TLEKR
-171 FNAMLKKYDLPDPLL
+171 FNALLEENALPNPLL
-186 QRQNAVS
+186 QLQNAVS

-235 DAPPDMAIRF
+235 DAPPEMAIRF

-260 LNFEQEGKNRIHVAA
+260 LNFEQGEKNRIHVAA

-298 TVIAT
+298 TVIAA

-313 RELEQVPGMP
+313 RELEKVPGMP

-390 EHPVDVLSAQSPYAK
+390 KHLVDVLTPQSPYAG
-405 SEALRRAF
+405 SDALRHAF
-413 ATILQIRDQLCSS
+413 AKILQIRDQLCSS
-426 TEPAKTLHDLF
+426 TEPAKTLRDLF
-437 NRIYNRTPQ
+437 NRIYNTVPQ

-460 STLLERFTESPL
+460 SSLLERFSESPL
-472 LTNLPA
+472 LSKLPA
-478 LDFYEALVN
+478 HDFYEALVN
-487 AAAKLDLYPEHT
+487 AAAKIDLYPEHALN
-499 PDAVEIT
+499 AVEIT

-572 SEFIVCRT
+572 SEFIVCKT

-594 AGSENLEQR
+594 AGSEHLEQR
-603 AGILFS
+603 AKILFS
-609 PPPVMPETSAEQN
+609 PPPVPTENASGKKYRHFTIE
-622 VVTLGIQPDLT
+622 PDLSL
-633 HAFGSKDDPEQIQLS
+633 AFGNPENPEQIQLS
-648 VTGFKG
+648 VTSFRG
-654 LLNDNTLLDAF
+654 LLDPKTVLDTF
-665 FSRSMGMTKNDYE
+665 FERSMKLSCNDYE
-678 ATELDNLAFGTVC
+678 TNELDPMAFGTVC
-691 HAALEHFDIHSC
+691 HAALEHFDLNSC
-703 SSEEEAVNTLCANF
+703 NSEDEAVDALTANF

-727 TLPPAIRI
+727 PLPPAIQV
-735 QKEMFLRRIDHTAR
+735 QKEMSLRRIAHTA
-749 KLFAE
+749 KQLFAE

-762 QEWDLNGGKGIL
+762 QEWDLNGGNGII
-774 FHGILVKGKIDR
+774 FHEMLIKGKIDR
-786 IELSRDR
+786 IEISKDGT
-793 RTLRLIDFKTSDKGD
+793 TLRLIDFKTSDKGKT
-808 PPQATHCKPIG
+808 PEETHYK
-819 SSERFR
+819 ETDARFL
-825 FIDLQLPLYRMLLPL
+825 DLQLPLYRLLLPL
-840 DETFWQEVGLKPEDV
+840 DETFWKDVGIDPEKV
-855 SFQCGY
+855 KFECGY

-869 ETGYSMWQ
+869 ETGYKMWQ
-877 DLERHLRQAEE
+877 NMDLLLDQAER
-888 TVKEVAER
+888 TVDQIREWILNDIRKAR
-896 IRSEIRQKRLA
+896 IADFTPDANSN
-907 EFKPGP
+907 FK
-913 YSDFLEFYR
+913 EFYR
-922 TDPLTALRGIDWKKE
+922 PDPPTALAGISFDAGE
-937 QEEKEAEA
+937 VE